1 MWESRSDF
9 QGAVGRVEN
18 LELVFQAFHGTVICT
33 ALFLPIVCFFLSAA
47 RPLIRFRPGFP
58 FADSS
63 WRVPPGSSG
72 CSVR

>member
-33 ALFLPIVCFFLSAA
+33 ALFLPIVCFFSLGCSAA
-47 RPLIRFRPGFP
+47 HP
-58 FADSS
+58 FSP
-63 WRVPPGSSG
+63 WL
-72 CSVR
+72 SVC